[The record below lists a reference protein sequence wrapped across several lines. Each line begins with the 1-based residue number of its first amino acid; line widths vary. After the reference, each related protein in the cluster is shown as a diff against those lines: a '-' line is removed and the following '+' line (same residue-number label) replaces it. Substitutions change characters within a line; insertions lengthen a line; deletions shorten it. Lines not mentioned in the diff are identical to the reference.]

1 MKNEDQLIP
10 VYTGSQVSVVLL
22 KAKLED
28 IGIPA
33 IIRNDFQSGIMA
45 GFGVSTPNAVDLYIQ
60 ERDLEQAEPILQNFK
75 E

>member
-33 IIRNDFQSGIMA
+33 IIRNDFQSGIAA